1 MKFSKYEFYY
11 DYQIFALLKIE
22 FIDIFQ
28 ELRDISSMA
37 MEHFDDKIV
46 PGKNVH
52 CNFFSFASLIL
63 RFLCPFFR
71 YRFDEK
77 TPKCSLNL
85 NFVNNVSSFD
95 TNFVIFQSHYH
106 NTQLQSF

>member
-52 CNFFSFASLIL
+52 CNL
-63 RFLCPFFR
+63 FFR
-71 YRFDEK
+71 LLHWFLRIFFRNRIDEK